1 MGYTMVFTNDL
12 FTAANGVYSKQ
23 KLEARDLGK
32 NGLAFYNALF
42 MILPLSLVAGWL
54 GHWQLVGENWDERLG
69 GTSEKEAKSV
79 SRKE

>member
-42 MILPLSLVAGWL
+42 MIAPLTLVAWWI
-54 GHWQLVGENWDERLG
+54 GHWTLVREEGDAGEG
-69 GTSEKEAKSV
+69 GG
-79 SRKE
+79 RW